1 MHNSKMLEIKIDE
14 EKNFEIEMNKTNS
27 SFNIIILII
36 IISVSADTRNEEEG
50 NRVKKLFKM
59 IFL

>member
-1 MHNSKMLEIKIDE
+1 MLEIKIDE

-36 IISVSADTRNEEEG
+36 IMSVSADTRNEEEG